1 MLTQPFGPQ
10 IDRCMTYQPSDK
22 ALPAIVID
30 HPTQMVDDEALHLRA
45 EQLADAIQRLL
56 NDQEPENPSS

>member
-1 MLTQPFGPQ
+1 
-10 IDRCMTYQPSDK
+10 MTYQPSDK

-45 EQLADAIQRLL
+45 EQIADAILRLL